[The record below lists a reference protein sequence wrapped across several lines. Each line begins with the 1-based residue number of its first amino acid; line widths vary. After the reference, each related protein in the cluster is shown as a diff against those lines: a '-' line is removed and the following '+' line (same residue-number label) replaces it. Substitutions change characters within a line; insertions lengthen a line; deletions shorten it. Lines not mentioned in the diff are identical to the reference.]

1 VPSVYFQN
9 VLPFG
14 QAFQHFLHPCGFF
27 GRCQANMELY
37 FLVKLGF
44 YLSLDPELE
53 RTDFESF
60 WQSVNFVDDDKD
72 PVTPRVNELIYF
84 IDLAALKVGDVNHIH
99 ND

>member
-1 VPSVYFQN
+1 
-9 VLPFG
+9 
-14 QAFQHFLHPCGFF
+14 
-27 GRCQANMELY
+27 MELY

-84 IDLAALKVGDVNHIH
+84 FDLAALKVGDVNHIH
-99 ND
+99 NDWPRIYLLEHIPNDLFPIKTSHVVWQL